1 MVLFR
6 DENLY
11 CQIRNV
17 PVIELLK
24 MCPLRFY
31 LGMTFP
37 GKHSFWAPRKGQS
50 YLPLEPECKDPIE
63 ILTGVLQACFSPR
76 NLKVLQ
82 TGGPTPPSSLFF
94 LNTDP
99 DFGIYSQFVTWSKL
113 KQMFIELNEINAY
126 WVELL
131 FDCFT

>member
-11 CQIRNV
+11 SQIRNV

-31 LGMTFP
+31 LSMTFP

-50 YLPLEPECKDPIE
+50 YLPLELECKYPIE
-63 ILTGVLQACFSPR
+63 ILTGVLQACFPHETLRSFKLEVPH
-76 NLKVLQ
+76 LPHLC
-82 TGGPTPPSSLFF
+82 SS
-94 LNTDP
+94 
-99 DFGIYSQFVTWSKL
+99 
-113 KQMFIELNEINAY
+113 
-126 WVELL
+126 
-131 FDCFT
+131 